1 MPTKFHQWFLWVPHK
16 FHWFFVL
23 LTGLLVPF
31 LTRNHPDPKQRGEWY
46 PFSNFPMYSTFEDT
60 AYYVYITDLDD
71 KPLALAPTFGTW
83 GSQVKKTYDK
93 YLKEEI
99 KRLKA
104 EAASHGGKY
113 RTRISQMPG
122 EECRPAGDATLTQ
135 LRDATRDQN
144 KLGQYPGFRL
154 YQVDITLEDG
164 RIVERTKKVGEV
176 RS

>member
-23 LTGLLVPF
+23 LTGALVPF
-31 LTRNHPDPKQRGEWY
+31 FTSHNPDPKQRGEWY

-60 AYYVYITDLDD
+60 AYYVYITDLED
-71 KPLALAPTFGTW
+71 KALALAPTFGTW

-93 YLKEEI
+93 YLKEEVQ
-99 KRLKA
+99 RLKA
-104 EAASHGGKY
+104 DAESRGEKY

-122 EECRPAGDATLTQ
+122 EECRPAGNAALRQVLDAARNQ
-135 LRDATRDQN
+135 DGIR
-144 KLGQYPGFRL
+144 KLSGVRL

-164 RIVERTKKVGEV
+164 RIAERTKLVGEV
-176 RS
+176 RP